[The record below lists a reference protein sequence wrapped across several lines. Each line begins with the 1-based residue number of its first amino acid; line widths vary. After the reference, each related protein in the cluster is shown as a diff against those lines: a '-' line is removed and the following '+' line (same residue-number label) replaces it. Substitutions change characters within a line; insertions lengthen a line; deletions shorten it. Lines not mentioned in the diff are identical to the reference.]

1 MIDKINN
8 RNNNSNSIN
17 NKISNVI
24 LKEIENHFC
33 KNISANNKYNLTN
46 QTIPNNKKENK
57 DKDKKN
63 ANDYIDPKTLILT
76 TSM

>member
-46 QTIPNNKKENK
+46 QTIPNNKKRK
-57 DKDKKN
+57 
-63 ANDYIDPKTLILT
+63 
-76 TSM
+76 